1 MLGVLYFSRI
11 ATDNESRDELESII
25 IGSGMCTRE
34 NKEFAACITIPN
46 PTHYRLLECW
56 IEVDIGKEKDKNRRR
71 IENIDEVETK
81 MSRITRLPGD
91 RFKVEP
97 SKFPGWLQANSF
109 LKRETELEEVYRKA
123 LSSEE
128 LSFFL

>member
-1 MLGVLYFSRI
+1 MDRRI
-11 ATDNESRDELESII
+11 AVII
-25 IGSGMCTRE
+25 WMPASAY
-34 NKEFAACITIPN
+34 KWFVK
-46 PTHYRLLECW
+46 LLPSLHKIHVKLCW
-56 IEVDIGKEKDKNRRR
+56 PKTLTSVNVCQAFIGKEKDKNCRR